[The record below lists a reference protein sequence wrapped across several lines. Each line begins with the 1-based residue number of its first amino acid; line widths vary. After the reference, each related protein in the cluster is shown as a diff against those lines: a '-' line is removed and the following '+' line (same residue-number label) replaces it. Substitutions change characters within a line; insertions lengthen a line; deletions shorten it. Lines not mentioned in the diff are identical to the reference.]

1 MINYH
6 DLFSQIGA
14 ENGIK
19 KKVAILQENESANLK
34 AVLRSAF
41 DKRITWTIPDSKP
54 PYEPNETEEW
64 DDVPLKLHDAIMGI
78 GRFANINGNP
88 TNQAR
93 QLTRMQREQAFI
105 GILEK
110 LHKHEADIV
119 IGLLKRKINYKGI
132 TPRLVNQAFPELLP
146 NE

>member
-1 MINYH
+1 MTNYH

-14 ENGIK
+14 ENAVK
-19 KKVAILQENESANLK
+19 KKVALLQENDSPNLK
-34 AVLRSAF
+34 AVLRAAY
-41 DKRITWTIPDSKP
+41 DKRISWTIPDTKP
-54 PYEPNETEEW
+54 PYEPNETDDW
-64 DDVPLKLHDAIMGI
+64 DDVPLKLHEAIMGI
-78 GRFANINGNP
+78 GRFANFNGNP

-105 GILEK
+105 EILSK

-132 TPRLVNQAFPELLP
+132 TPRIASQAFPELLP
-146 NE
+146 DE

>member
-1 MINYH
+1 MVNYH

-14 ENGIK
+14 ENAIK
-19 KKVAILQENESANLK
+19 KKVTMLQDNESPNLK

-41 DKRITWTIPDSKP
+41 DKRITWTVPNTKP
-54 PYEPNETEEW
+54 PYEPNETDEW
-64 DDVPLKLHDAIMGI
+64 DDVPLKLHEAIMGI
-78 GRFANINGNP
+78 GRFANINGKP

-105 GILEK
+105 DILSK
-110 LHKHEADIV
+110 LHKHEADIM
-119 IGLLKRKINYKGI
+119 ISLLKRKINYKGI

-146 NE
+146 DE